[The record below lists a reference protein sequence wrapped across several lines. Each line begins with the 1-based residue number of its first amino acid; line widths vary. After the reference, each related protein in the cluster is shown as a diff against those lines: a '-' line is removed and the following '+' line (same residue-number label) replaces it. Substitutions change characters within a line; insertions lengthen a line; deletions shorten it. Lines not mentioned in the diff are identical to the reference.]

1 MMFKPTRPSWPVR
14 RVFKKEPKRFAS
26 RHNLSLLHVRESEEV
41 DLSVFQAEWGGVK
54 PMLQIRAVELEYAD
68 GDRKRIAD
76 AFRRLRYYA
85 EQIRLENEASQVNLD
100 IFLQHNQSFLTDG
113 SLDVFRWARILCP
126 PQTCVIAPDDGEIPL
141 KPLLAVHVLAGV
153 AETPQIISPRLF
165 EPDLLR
171 PPVTVKDVLTGKERV
186 FQRHDLPLGVDTK
199 FEVGEFYERSPIGF
213 YYCESVE
220 GNLVTLIL
228 VESFQMGKLMQARL
242 AIDIRYEKYYLPV
255 TDETTLQRLRR
266 RFEQYTSAWP
276 QNP

>member
-1 MMFKPTRPSWPVR
+1 MFKPTRPSWPVR